1 MVDRRDV
8 ASQLARMELAS
19 PANSNDAAPPA
30 LCTSVLAVPGIA
42 HGFFGRGG
50 GVSAGVY
57 ASLNCGPGS
66 KDDPAAVAENR
77 ARVTA
82 ALGLGPDR
90 LTTGWQVHG
99 AGVAV
104 VTEPVPMDRRPK
116 VDGLVTDRPGL
127 ALGILTADCVPVLLA
142 DREARVIGALHAGWK
157 GALAGIVA
165 ATVEAMQRLGARRD
179 RIAAAIGPAIRQD
192 SYEVGLDLMRAY
204 NEADPTNIRFFA
216 PSMRARHFQF
226 DLTGYVAARL
236 ALAGVERVEDTG
248 ADTRDDPERFFS
260 YRRTTLAGE
269 PDYGRQLSVIALTE

>member
-1 MVDRRDV
+1 M
-8 ASQLARMELAS
+8 QLAT
-19 PANSNDAAPPA
+19 PANSNIAAPPA
-30 LCTSVLAVPGIA
+30 LRASLLAVPGLA

-50 GVSAGVY
+50 GVSTGLY

-77 ARVTA
+77 ARAMA
-82 ALGLGPDR
+82 ALGLPADR

-99 AGVAV
+99 AEVAV
-104 VTEPVPMDRRPK
+104 VTEPVAVDRRPK
-116 VDGLVTDRPGL
+116 VDGLVTNRPGL

-142 DREARVIGALHAGWK
+142 DREAGVIGALHAGWK

-165 ATVEAMQRLGARRD
+165 ATVEAMQRLGARRE

-192 SYEVGLDLMRAY
+192 SYEVGLDLMRTF

-226 DLTGYVAARL
+226 DLPGYVAARL
-236 ALAGVERVEDTG
+236 ALAGVERVEDTS
-248 ADTRDDPERFFS
+248 ADTRDDPARFFS

-269 PDYGRQLSVIALTE
+269 PDYGRQLSVIALAE